1 MFAKN
6 SRYARLP
13 ESSPEDAQ
21 GERFRGKDLRRIPF
35 STGMFL
41 HMVQARDRLDLL
53 AMKYYGEPTKWW
65 QICDANPQFEF
76 PLDLLDRGPIQEE
89 VFVLVDG
96 QAEDRFNALVQ
107 ALTGLGAVRNPIME
121 ASVSSVIVLSITPAL
136 RAQIIAQ
143 IAANGLAFVR
153 SFAWVDNMNDGELFY
168 FEDRAAKTNW
178 RFLLEGLAETPG
190 MLEVESQ
197 SESGS
202 LRVVY
207 NSAVAGRDVI
217 LNRIAMQGYAL
228 EPALSDSV
236 ERVGQPIVIPPN
248 QAT

>member
-13 ESSPEDAQ
+13 ESSPVDAQ
-21 GERFRGKDLRRIPF
+21 GDRFRGKNLRRIPF
-35 STGMFL
+35 SAGTFL
-41 HMVQARDRLDLL
+41 HTVQNSDRLDLL

-76 PLDLLDRGPIQEE
+76 PLDLLGRVPVKEE

-121 ASVSSVIVLSITPAL
+121 ASVSSVVVLSITPAL
-136 RAQIIAQ
+136 RSQIIAQ
-143 IAANGLAFVR
+143 IAAHGLAFLR
-153 SFAWVDNMNDGELFY
+153 SFAWVDGMNDGELFY
-168 FEDRAAKTNW
+168 FEDRSAKTNW
-178 RFLLEGLAETPG
+178 RLLLEGLAETPG
-190 MLEVESQ
+190 VLEVESQ

-207 NSAVAGRDVI
+207 NSAVVGRDAI
-217 LNRIAMQGYAL
+217 LNQIAMQGYAL

-248 QAT
+248 QTT